1 MEQHPDALDDAPQ
14 KVMVPEGA
22 LEEAQHAIES
32 MTDPDELIGGR

>member
-1 MEQHPDALDDAPQ
+1 
-14 KVMVPEGA
+14 VPERS

>member
-1 MEQHPDALDDAPQ
+1 
-14 KVMVPEGA
+14 MVPERS

>member
-1 MEQHPDALDDAPQ
+1 VEQHPAALDDSPQ

-22 LEEAQHAIES
+22 LEEAKHAIES